1 MRERMLAGGG
11 EGFHDYELLEYMLAL
26 GVLRQDTRKLAKS
39 LIDRFHTFGGVVSA
53 DPEDLKQ
60 VDGVGDSLVAILKFV
75 QAASVR
81 LLKGE
86 IAGRPI
92 LGNWQAVQ
100 DYLHAAM
107 AHNPREEFR
116 VLALDGKNV
125 LIRDQKMSEGTVNQT
140 SVHVRE
146 VVKMALDLGATAIIL
161 VHNHPSGDSK
171 PSRDDIALTANIA
184 DICRALGIGLHDHI
198 IIAKGGSASFKS
210 LGLL

>member
-1 MRERMLAGGG
+1 MLAGGG
-11 EGFHDYELLEYMLAL
+11 DAFLDHELLEYILAL
-26 GVLRQDTRKLAKS
+26 AKPRQDTKALAHV
-39 LIDRFHTFGGVVSA
+39 LIARFETFGGVISA
-53 DPEDLKQ
+53 DVDDLLM
-60 VDGVGDSLVAILKFV
+60 VDGVGESVVAALKFV
-75 QAASVR
+75 RASSLR
-81 LLKGE
+81 LLKGQ
-86 IAGRPI
+86 IAKRPV

-146 VVKMALDLGATAIIL
+146 VIKMALDLGATSIIL

-171 PSRDDIALTANIA
+171 PSRDDIALTAQIA